1 MKVVS
6 KDTKTILMKVV
17 LIFINDF
24 GQVFVDGHF
33 TKARKITERLNL
45 FKFNNTGSQTTSL
58 ILTCFCLRCNPN
70 NKMLD

>member
-6 KDTKTILMKVV
+6 KDIKTILMKVV

-33 TKARKITERLNL
+33 AKAISRK
-45 FKFNNTGSQTTSL
+45 
-58 ILTCFCLRCNPN
+58 
-70 NKMLD
+70 D